1 MRIRRRFLKALTIAL
16 RRWMAPRTSLFAAA
30 LAFQALLA
38 LAPILLVLTSV
49 AGRLL
54 GRETA
59 REALMEA
66 AVRFAGPGAD
76 QVVSNFLDM
85 ITDAR
90 GLAAGTILGVVLLLF
105 FGSSFFA
112 QLRVALDSIWEVKPQ
127 GIGRALFG
135 RFLSF
140 IETIVAVSAAILIL
154 GAGALRMI
162 VWPALARTGEV
173 GALAWS
179 VWTRFGTLAMTCTLL
194 GAAFRYIPDARPR
207 PGWAAVL
214 AGSLPAAVALG
225 VAGEL
230 FGFVIG
236 KSAVASLYGAAGSVI
251 MFLLWVQYSAWIL
264 LFGAEIC
271 RAWDEAAA
279 PDAAGPGNRSAATS

>member
-1 MRIRRRFLKALTIAL
+1 VASRFGAALAIAL
-16 RRWMAPRTSLFAAA
+16 PRWMTSRTSLFAAA

-38 LAPILLVLTSV
+38 LAPILLVLTSL
-49 AGRLL
+49 AGRML
-54 GRETA
+54 GQERA
-59 REALMEA
+59 RHSLMEA

-90 GLAAGTILGVVLLLF
+90 GYAAGTLLGVVLLLF

-112 QLRVALDSIWEVKPQ
+112 QLRAALDRVWEVKPR
-127 GIGRALFG
+127 GLGRALFG
-135 RFLSF
+135 RVLSF

-154 GAGALRMI
+154 GAGALRSI
-162 VWPALARTGEV
+162 AGPLVARSGLLGV
-173 GALAWS
+173 FAWTA
-179 VWTRFGTLAMTCTLL
+179 WTRAGTLVMTCALL
-194 GAAFRYIPDARPR
+194 GAAFRYVPDVRPR

-214 AGSLPAAVALG
+214 AGALPGALALG

-236 KSAVASLYGAAGSVI
+236 RSAVASLYGAAGSVI

-264 LFGAEIC
+264 LFGAELC
-271 RAWDEAAA
+271 RAWDE
-279 PDAAGPGNRSAATS
+279 TSP